1 MDGGLSLGLL
11 GAAATEGTLAS
22 GAMTA
27 SGIGLSS
34 GALAAPATAGLFGT
48 GGAFSF
54 GTTMSTLATAG
65 SVIGSV
71 GSMAMGVMQGANQ
84 AAYYED
90 QARFQQQ
97 QFELQQQSIATQ
109 ASQDEVIRR
118 RQLAGILSSQASI
131 AAAHGVD
138 IGSSASFDSIEQG
151 SIANAEA
158 DISAN
163 NTTAQNRTL
172 MSSLQASQSAMASAF
187 KAAQGYGEIAGS
199 VFSGGVDLAKSGV
212 LQKIATKLDDSN
224 LTK

>member
-1 MDGGLSLGLL
+1 MDAGIGELALGM
-11 GAAATEGTLAS
+11 AATEGSIGTATVAGTTLPTMTLA
-22 GAMTA
+22 T
-27 SGIGLSS
+27 
-34 GALAAPATAGLFGT
+34 PATAGLFGT

-71 GSMAMGVMQGANQ
+71 GSMAMGAMQGANQ

-109 ASQDEVIRR
+109 AAQDEVIRR

-138 IGSSASFDSIEQG
+138 LGSSESFNSVEQG
-151 SIANAEA
+151 SIAQAEA
-158 DISAN
+158 DISAT
-163 NTTAQNRTL
+163 NTTAQNRSL

-199 VFSGGVDLAKSGV
+199 IFSGGVDLAKSGV
-212 LQKIATKLDDSN
+212 LQKAATKLDESN